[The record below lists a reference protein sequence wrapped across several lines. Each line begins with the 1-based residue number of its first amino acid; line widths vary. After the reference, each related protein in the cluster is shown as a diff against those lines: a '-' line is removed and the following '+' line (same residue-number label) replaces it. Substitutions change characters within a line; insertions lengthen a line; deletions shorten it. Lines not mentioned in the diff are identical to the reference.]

1 MKLITNP
8 DEFFAE
14 LKTKDGSIKIPI
26 LIIIGIAILGS
37 ISYYFFINKIIKFLG
52 IFPENIVQILTV
64 GAYITTFITVF
75 VIWLIITVIVYGLSA
90 LFGGEGSFYRTFTF
104 IGYGF
109 LPSLIGSLITTPIS
123 VYYIMNAEIPEIDLT
138 QLEQNPEIIDALI
151 TSLLPNEIIY
161 STLIINIAMIVWSL
175 VIWSFALKHAREIDL
190 RKAFICVLIPT
201 VPLVIYQI
209 WSVLTSSPP

>member
-1 MKLITNP
+1 MKLVTNP
-8 DEFFAE
+8 DEFFAD
-14 LKTKDGSIKIPI
+14 LKTKDASIKVPI
-26 LIIIGIAILGS
+26 LIVIGIAILGS
-37 ISYYFFINKIIKFLG
+37 INYYFLINKILG

-64 GAYITTFITVF
+64 GAYIGTFISVF

-123 VYYIMNAEIPEIDLT
+123 VYSIMNAEIPEIDLK

-151 TSLLPNEIIY
+151 TSLLPNEVIY

-175 VIWSFALKHAREIDL
+175 VIWSFALKHARDLDL

-209 WSVLTSSPP
+209 WSVLGVF

>member
-14 LKTKDGSIKIPI
+14 LKTKDASIKIPV

-37 ISYYFFINKIIKFLG
+37 INYYFLINKILE

-64 GAYITTFITVF
+64 GAYISTFIGVF

-90 LFGGEGSFYRTFTF
+90 LFGGEGSFYKTLTF

-123 VYYIMNAEIPEIDLT
+123 VYYIMSAKISGIDLT
-138 QLEQNPEIIDALI
+138 QLEQNPKIIEALI
-151 TSLLPNEIIY
+151 TSLLPKEVIY
-161 STLIINIAMIVWSL
+161 STLIINIAMTAWSL
-175 VIWSFALKHAREIDL
+175 IIWSFALKHARNLDL
-190 RKAFICVLIPT
+190 KKSFICVLIPT
-201 VPLVIYQI
+201 IPLALYEI
-209 WSVLTSSPP
+209 WTIINLL

>member
-1 MKLITNP
+1 MKLVTNP
-8 DEFFAE
+8 DEFFAD
-14 LKTKDGSIKIPI
+14 LKTKDASIKVPI
-26 LIIIGIAILGS
+26 LIVIGIAILGS
-37 ISYYFFINKIIKFLG
+37 INYYFLINKILG

-64 GAYITTFITVF
+64 GAYIGTFISVF

-138 QLEQNPEIIDALI
+138 QLEQNPEIIETLI
-151 TSLLPNEIIY
+151 ITLLPKEVIY
-161 STLIINIAMIVWSL
+161 STLIITIAMTAWSL
-175 VIWSFALKHAREIDL
+175 VIWSFALKHARELDL

-201 VPLVIYQI
+201 VPLVLYQI
-209 WSVLTSSPP
+209 WGVLGVF